1 MSSAKTIK
9 NKFIVFGKPSISEHE
24 IKAVTDVLRSGWI
37 GTGKIAKQFENKFV
51 EYMGGGYAVA
61 VSSCSIGLSIA
72 LKSLGVCSGDKVL
85 TTPLTFCAT
94 VNSII
99 NIGAIPVFSDV
110 DERGCLDFSKI
121 KHSNFDA
128 IIPVNYTGS
137 QAKITKRFNLPII
150 EDAAHSFGGFV
161 GPLRQGVI
169 GDLSVFSFYATKNIT
184 TGEGGMIYTK
194 NRELADKCRILSNH
208 GQSNGAWSR
217 YSSGPIDNYSVL
229 HPGFKGNMP
238 DILAALGLV
247 QIDRW
252 NELKL
257 KRERIWK
264 LYESEFGK
272 REDGHSQHLF
282 TIRCKKRH
290 EFREYLYEKGI
301 GTGVH
306 YEALHLQPAYSYL
319 GYRLGDFP
327 VAEKIGAETVS
338 LPVSNDMTI
347 EDGLRVIEAVRD
359 YKNKI

>member
-128 IIPVNYTGS
+128 IIPVNYT
-137 QAKITKRFNLPII
+137 
-150 EDAAHSFGGFV
+150 
-161 GPLRQGVI
+161 
-169 GDLSVFSFYATKNIT
+169 
-184 TGEGGMIYTK
+184 
-194 NRELADKCRILSNH
+194 
-208 GQSNGAWSR
+208 
-217 YSSGPIDNYSVL
+217 
-229 HPGFKGNMP
+229 
-238 DILAALGLV
+238 
-247 QIDRW
+247 
-252 NELKL
+252 
-257 KRERIWK
+257 
-264 LYESEFGK
+264 
-272 REDGHSQHLF
+272 
-282 TIRCKKRH
+282 
-290 EFREYLYEKGI
+290 
-301 GTGVH
+301 
-306 YEALHLQPAYSYL
+306 
-319 GYRLGDFP
+319 
-327 VAEKIGAETVS
+327 
-338 LPVSNDMTI
+338 
-347 EDGLRVIEAVRD
+347 
-359 YKNKI
+359 